1 MAVKRI
7 EGSIDVVQAARQRLI
22 NVFSNGVPVY
32 LAFSAGKDSLCLA
45 HLTYALIQQ
54 GKINPKQLTIIFID
68 EEAIYPSMYDMT
80 IRWRK
85 RFLAVG
91 AEFRW
96 YCLPVRQ
103 VSILHHL
110 QNNEQ
115 WITWEPGKEDC
126 WVRQPPPFAI
136 TRSPYLQY
144 PGEMNYQD
152 FCTLIT
158 RDGIQIMGVRG
169 SESLQRATFLST
181 MNMGKD
187 GITNRNGIYPI
198 YDWKDRDVWLYIK
211 ENHLDFPDAYI
222 DLYRVGVQRNR
233 LRLCNF
239 FAAESIAGLRYIAE
253 TDNALWTQI
262 EKREPNA
269 YLTLL
274 YWDSEMFKR
283 STRKR
288 AELEGESTK
297 DYKEK
302 CRRILFVEPEKY
314 FTNDSTKKTWR
325 EYRKFYIKNCQAMS
339 NDNFRRMH
347 DAMLAG
353 DPKLR
358 SLRALYTTVYS
369 EYADYCRD
377 STPSTREVK
386 KYGRKG

>member
-7 EGSIDVVQAARQRLI
+7 EGSIDVLQAARRRLL

-32 LAFSAGKDSLCLA
+32 LSFSAGKDSLCLA
-45 HLTYALIQQ
+45 HLTYSLILQK
-54 GKINPKQLTIIFID
+54 KIDPRQLTVMFID
-68 EEAIYPSMYDMT
+68 EEAIYESMYQMA

-85 RFLAVG
+85 RFISVG
-91 AEFRW
+91 AQFRW

-110 QNNEQ
+110 QNNEE
-115 WITWEPGKEDC
+115 WITWEPGKEKD
-126 WVRQPPPFAI
+126 WVRQPPPWAI
-136 TRSPYLQY
+136 TRSPYLDY

-152 FCTLIT
+152 FCTSIT
-158 RDGIQIMGVRG
+158 KDGIQIMGVRG
-169 SESLQRATFLST
+169 SESLQRATFLARADT
-181 MNMGKD
+181 GKG
-187 GITNRNGIYPI
+187 GITGRNGIYPI
-198 YDWKDRDVWLYIK
+198 YDWKDSDVWLYIK
-211 ENHLDFPDAYI
+211 DNDLDFPEAYI

-239 FAAESIAGLRYIAE
+239 FAAESIAGLRFIAE
-253 TDNALWTQI
+253 TDPKLWAQI

-288 AELEGESTK
+288 RALEDGLPEK
-297 DYKEK
+297 DYKEE
-302 CRRILFVEPEKY
+302 CRKILFLEPSKY
-314 FTNDSTKKTWR
+314 FTNASTQKTWR
-325 EYRKFYIKNCQAMS
+325 EYRKFYIKNSQAMT
-339 NDNFRRMH
+339 NADFRKMH

-358 SLRALYTTVYS
+358 SLRALYTSVYS
-369 EYADYCRD
+369 GYADYCRAT
-377 STPSTREVK
+377 SSQKGVK
-386 KYGRKG
+386 EYGKR

>member
-7 EGSIDVVQAARQRLI
+7 EGTIDVVTAARQRIL
-22 NVFSNGVPVY
+22 NVFSNDVPVY
-32 LAFSAGKDSLCLA
+32 LSFSAGKDSLCLA
-45 HLTYALIQQ
+45 YLVYSLITA
-54 GKINPKQLTIIFID
+54 GKISAKQLTVIFID
-68 EEAIYPSMYDMT
+68 EEAIYDSMYQMT
-80 IRWRK
+80 VRWRK

-136 TRSPYLQY
+136 TRSPYLTY
-144 PGEMNYQD
+144 PGEMNYQT
-152 FCTLIT
+152 FCQTIT
-158 RDGIQIMGVRG
+158 RDGIQLVGLRG
-169 SESLQRATFLST
+169 SESLQRAKLLA
-181 MNMGKD
+181 NIGLGK
-187 GITNRNGIYPI
+187 GSITGSNCQYPI
-198 YDWKDRDVWLYIK
+198 YDWRDADVWLFIK
-211 ENHLDFPDAYI
+211 EHNLDFPEAYI
-222 DLYRVGVQRNR
+222 QLFQVGVSKRH

-239 FAAESIAGLRYIAE
+239 FASESIAGLRYIAE
-253 TDNALWTQI
+253 TDPQLWAQI

-288 AELEGESTK
+288 KELEGSEPAK
-297 DYKEK
+297 DYKAECK
-302 CRRILFVEPEKY
+302 RILFEEPGKH
-314 FTNDSTKKTWR
+314 FTNSSTQKTYSA
-325 EYRKFYIKNCQAMS
+325 YRTFYIKNSAVMT
-339 NDNFRRMH
+339 NDNFRAMH

-358 SLRALYTTVYS
+358 SLRALYTTVYK
-369 EYADYCRD
+369 EYADF
-377 STPSTREVK
+377 SRETSPQKGVK
-386 KYGRKG
+386 HNG